1 MHPSIGLAR
10 LLYCLK
16 LLYCLELMTQLTA
29 TEAHQILKPFDCLKR
44 DEAQSADKSRIRE
57 ALLTVVRLSDYQILG
72 ICADTLAEGRKALEA
87 YAAALGY
94 QPELGGG
101 AIAGA
106 VYIKFNPKSGLC
118 YAEPYMGDHRGVLV
132 SCQSA
137 YESGVNEMYG
147 HLPLDLF
154 EGYSS

>member
-1 MHPSIGLAR
+1 
-10 LLYCLK
+10 
-16 LLYCLELMTQLTA
+16 MTPLTA
-29 TEAHQILKPFDCLKR
+29 AEAHQILKPFDCLKR
-44 DEAQSADKSRIRE
+44 DEAQSAEKSRVRE
-57 ALLTVVRLSDYQILG
+57 ALLTVVQLSDYQILG
-72 ICADTLAEGRKALEA
+72 ICADTLAEGRQALEA
-87 YAAALGY
+87 YSAVLGY
-94 QPELGGG
+94 KPELKQG

-118 YAEPYMGDHRGVLV
+118 YAESYTGEHRGVLV

-154 EGYSS
+154 EG